1 MSEKLALLHPEMVLF
16 AATCVVMVMG
26 LARSAHWRNASAW
39 ITAAALVVAFVLAL
53 RSPVTDGLF
62 PQFLAYT
69 KAMIAGVALM
79 ILPVLSG
86 TVDRW
91 YERRIGRGA
100 EFDAMRVTRGE
111 FYAFFLLSVMG
122 VMLCATADD
131 LIWLFLALELTSLPT
146 YIMVAIS
153 TPRLRAQE
161 AGVKYF
167 FLGALAAATFLYGFA
182 MLYGATGTT
191 SLDAIAIQFHS
202 EGLGTIA
209 TLGLVMAIVG
219 VSFKIAAAPMHF
231 YTADVYQG
239 AASPVAAFLAFAP
252 KAAGLVVLIQLLTTV
267 GWQWGDAG
275 SSLPESLRVA
285 LWVIAALTMTI
296 GNTLALLQTSAKRL
310 LAYSS
315 IAHSGYMLVGII
327 AGPGDTVARNGL
339 AAAMFYLLCY
349 GVMNLGA
356 FAVLAS
362 LEKRD
367 ETGELVEIDAVD
379 DLRGLH
385 RVRPG
390 LAWAM
395 TLCALSL
402 LGLPPLLGF
411 WGKLVL
417 FTSAIGAGEIGL
429 VIVLGLNS
437 AVAAFYYLRL
447 VRASMLDERDPDA
460 EPLVVTEAFGRRLA
474 AGLSAAG
481 VVVVVVFASSLQT
494 ASHAAATPNV
504 RYEEFRTVQPAPPH
518 ARAATPPDVRAV
530 VAEDRSEVALPVGV
544 SEREAPFE
552 H

>member
-16 AATCVVMVMG
+16 AATCVVMVLG
-26 LARSAHWRNASAW
+26 LARSAVWRSACAW
-39 ITAAALVVAFVLAL
+39 LTGGALAAAFVLAL

-62 PQFLAYT
+62 PHFLAYT
-69 KAMIAGVALM
+69 KAMIAGVALL
-79 ILPVLSG
+79 ILPVMSG

-91 YERRIGRGA
+91 YERRVAKGA
-100 EFDAMRVTRGE
+100 AFDALRVTRGE
-111 FYAFFLLSVMG
+111 FYAFFLLSVTG

-153 TPRLRAQE
+153 TPRVRAQE

-182 MLYGATGTT
+182 MLFGATGST
-191 SLDAIAIQFHS
+191 SLDAITIQFRG
-202 EGLGTIA
+202 EGLSTIA
-209 TLGLVMAIVG
+209 TLGLVMALVG

-239 AASPVAAFLAFAP
+239 AASPVSAFLAFMP
-252 KAAGLVVLIQLLTTV
+252 KAAGLIVLIQLLATV
-267 GWQWGDAG
+267 GWSWGEAGDA
-275 SSLPESLRVA
+275 LPDAIRVA
-285 LWVIAALTMTI
+285 LWVIATLTMTI
-296 GNTLALLQTSAKRL
+296 GNTLALLQSSAKRL

-315 IAHSGYMLVGII
+315 IAHSGYMLVGLI
-327 AGPGDTVARNGL
+327 AGPGGTVARNGL

-362 LEKRD
+362 LEVRGRD
-367 ETGELVEIDAVD
+367 GEPAEADAID
-379 DLRGLH
+379 DLRGLF

-429 VIVLGLNS
+429 VVVMGLNS

-460 EPLVVTEAFGRRLA
+460 ERPIVTEALGRRLA

-481 VVVVVVFASSLQT
+481 VVGVVVFASTLQS
-494 ASHAAATPNV
+494 ASHAAATPNP
-504 RYEEFRTVQPAPPH
+504 RYDEFLKVEAPARQSPP
-518 ARAATPPDVRAV
+518 AATPTAR
-530 VAEDRSEVALPVGV
+530 
-544 SEREAPFE
+544 
-552 H
+552 HN